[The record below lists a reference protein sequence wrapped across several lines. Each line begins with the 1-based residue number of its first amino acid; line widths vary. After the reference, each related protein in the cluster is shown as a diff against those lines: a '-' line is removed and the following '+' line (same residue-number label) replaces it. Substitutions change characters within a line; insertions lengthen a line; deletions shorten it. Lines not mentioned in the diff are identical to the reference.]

1 MYFSRLEDLRI
12 DADKTQQ
19 QIADVLNCK
28 REVYRRY
35 EKGIYEIPV
44 WALIR
49 LAEYYQVS
57 TDYILGLSDEKE
69 QKKKKKGVSMS
80 WDSPFLLLRAA
91 KGTENGYLRASVL
104 RRGTFG
110 AKVPKTWGPFPWS
123 PNPHRRP
130 KGKIFP
136 LETFSP
142 VRCGLGESE
151 TTT

>member
-19 QIADVLNCK
+19 EIADVLNCK

-69 QKKKKKGVSMS
+69 QRK
-80 WDSPFLLLRAA
+80 
-91 KGTENGYLRASVL
+91 
-104 RRGTFG
+104 
-110 AKVPKTWGPFPWS
+110 
-123 PNPHRRP
+123 
-130 KGKIFP
+130 
-136 LETFSP
+136 
-142 VRCGLGESE
+142 
-151 TTT
+151 

>member
-69 QKKKKKGVSMS
+69 LKK
-80 WDSPFLLLRAA
+80 
-91 KGTENGYLRASVL
+91 
-104 RRGTFG
+104 
-110 AKVPKTWGPFPWS
+110 
-123 PNPHRRP
+123 
-130 KGKIFP
+130 
-136 LETFSP
+136 
-142 VRCGLGESE
+142 
-151 TTT
+151 